1 MKIGIITIQKCNNFG
16 ADLQAFA
23 LQKKL
28 QLMGY
33 DAENI
38 DYLFY
43 KHPRHQKTRASKPSF
58 KLSAVNRVKEWLL
71 PKINAVK
78 GLKCRGDEARRR
90 AKFAAFFETH
100 VKSSREYRTIDAL
113 YADPP
118 KYDVYVT
125 GSDQVWNPRM
135 GSSIEPYFLSFAP
148 PSSRKISYAAS
159 FGVSSLPPSAYRKYS
174 EWLADYAAISTR
186 EDVGAKIVSKFVDCH
201 PAQAVLDPTL
211 LLSGEE
217 WSQIVTGQSSKG
229 DYLLVYDLSV
239 CPGLWM
245 LAKRW
250 ASELNVPI
258 KRICRGVGC
267 EKIEGVENLE
277 AVGPDEFVS
286 LVKNAKAVVTTSFH
300 GTAFSV
306 NFQKPFYSVVPNGMT
321 NASRIESLLANLGL
335 EERIV
340 REHDVDSV
348 CPTLDGCACAPRLE
362 DLRTKSLA
370 WLVDA
375 IEGRATASRNRQPL
389 ASYAAWAR
397 DGAAR
402 ARGTSGG
409 AFGALAELVL
419 KRGGIV
425 FGAAWNADFRR
436 ARHIGVETLEGL
448 EALKK
453 SKYVWSD
460 PSAAYK
466 EIPELLKNGREVLF
480 VGTPCQCAA
489 LRSGLRSPS
498 PTDYSLL
505 TTVDFVCHG
514 TPDPQ
519 VFAEYAEGL
528 ERKYGSKLV
537 SYDFRDKRDGW
548 NFQRV
553 SYRFANGVEK
563 RVIPWLDPYFR
574 AFSKNT
580 TLREGCF
587 KCPFAALSRPSD
599 LTIADCWRVAA
610 SNPEWDDNRGTSNVL
625 VNTERGAALWADVL
639 ASGTM
644 ESHPYDLRLA
654 QMRNHSLM
662 EPSRKGGRAKPLAYY
677 WLQYWVKR
685 IGWFYFRR
693 HQ

>member
-43 KHPRHQKTRASKPSF
+43 KHPEHKKTRASRPSF
-58 KLSAVNRVKEWLL
+58 KLSAVNRLKEWLL
-71 PKINAVK
+71 PKVNAVK
-78 GLKCRGDEARRR
+78 GLRRRGDEAARC
-90 AKFAAFFETH
+90 AKFAAFFEENVRTS
-100 VKSSREYRTIDAL
+100 KPYRTLDEL

-135 GSSIEPYFLSFAP
+135 GSSIEPYFLTFAP
-148 PSSRKISYAAS
+148 QGARKISYAAS
-159 FGVSSLPPSAYRKYS
+159 FGVSSLAPSAYRKYS
-174 EWLADYAAISTR
+174 QWLEEYAAISTR
-186 EDVGAKIVSKFVDCH
+186 EDVGAKIVGRFVNCH

-211 LLSGEE
+211 LLTGNE
-217 WSQIVTGQSSKG
+217 WSQVATDESGKG

-239 CPGLWM
+239 CPGLWK

-250 ASELNVPI
+250 AKDLSVGI

-267 EKIEGVENLE
+267 EKIEGVENIE
-277 AVGPDEFVS
+277 AVGPAEFVG
-286 LVKNAKAVVTTSFH
+286 LIAHAKAVVSTSFH

-306 NFQKPFYSVVPNGMT
+306 NFQKPFYSVVPYGMT
-321 NASRIESLLANLGL
+321 NASRIESLLGNLGL
-335 EERIV
+335 NERIV
-340 REHDVDSV
+340 RERDVDSV
-348 CPTLDGCACAPRLE
+348 ALSLDGCSCAERLNE
-362 DLRTKSLA
+362 LRGKSVA
-370 WLVDA
+370 WLSDA
-375 IEGRATASRNRQPL
+375 VEGRSDASRNRQPI
-389 ASYAAWAR
+389 ASYAAWTKDA
-397 DGAAR
+397 GLR
-402 ARGTSGG
+402 AKGTSGG
-409 AFGALAELVL
+409 AFGALAEVVI

-425 FGAAWNADFRR
+425 YGAAWDEDFKHV
-436 ARHIGVETLEGL
+436 RHIGVETLDGL
-448 EALKK
+448 EKLKK

-489 LRSGLRSPS
+489 LTASLNSRT
-498 PTDYSLL
+498 PTLISNLI
-505 TTVDFVCHG
+505 TADFVCHG
-514 TPDPQ
+514 TPDPK

-528 ERKYGSKLV
+528 EKKHGSKLV
-537 SYDFRDKRDGW
+537 AYDFRDKRAGW

-574 AFSKNT
+574 EFSKNT
-580 TLREGCF
+580 MLRDGCF

-599 LTIADCWRVAA
+599 ITIADCWRVAA

-625 VNTERGAALWADVL
+625 VNTKRGAVLWDDVVTT
-639 ASGTM
+639 GNV

-662 EPSRKGGRAKPLAYY
+662 EPSRKGGRQKLLAYY
-677 WLQYWVKR
+677 WVQYWVKR